1 METKKSKK
9 ANLEKGK
16 FAIVQIGLAVA
27 CTLTLVAFEW
37 QGIET
42 HIEKN
47 KREAFAQ
54 EEIPE
59 LNLEIIDKK
68 KEEEIIE
75 PQKQQKKHKVI
86 QKIVVT
92 KLVESDSLSSIDET
106 KFEVVGEG
114 EKETKGQEGEE
125 CPECDDDLG
134 DETIEIG
141 TVDWTETMPEFKGFK
156 KYLAQNIKYPRID
169 VAAGNEGTV
178 YVQFVINKFGEVKDA
193 KIIRGISPTLDAEA
207 LRVVKKMPNWTPG
220 ETAGVKMNV
229 RLKLPIKFE
238 LSH

>member
-1 METKKSKK
+1 
-9 ANLEKGK
+9 
-16 FAIVQIGLAVA
+16 
-27 CTLTLVAFEW
+27 
-37 QGIET
+37 
-42 HIEKN
+42 
-47 KREAFAQ
+47 
-54 EEIPE
+54 
-59 LNLEIIDKK
+59 
-68 KEEEIIE
+68 
-75 PQKQQKKHKVI
+75 
-86 QKIVVT
+86 
-92 KLVESDSLSSIDET
+92 
-106 KFEVVGEG
+106 
-114 EKETKGQEGEE
+114 
-125 CPECDDDLG
+125 
-134 DETIEIG
+134 
-141 TVDWTETMPEFKGFK
+141 MPEFKGFK